1 MSTSSSKNAP
11 PAPSPAND
19 NKHGPIV
26 ILTPVGDGIA
36 LAKTLVRVLVRRELI
51 KANAIR
57 DSTHCTDERRAG

>member
-1 MSTSSSKNAP
+1 MSASSSKKAP
-11 PAPSPAND
+11 TAPAND
-19 NKHGPIV
+19 NERGPIV

-36 LAKTLVRVLVRRELI
+36 LARTLVRVLVRRELI